1 MKERLLK
8 YAKYA
13 PIVGYPLFYV
23 VCLLVFLSVTFPYDK
38 LRERLVG
45 GFNADQRANSGKQE
59 LQVDEMHGYWLS
71 GVRLK
76 GVRLLTL
83 PAEPGKPPQ
92 KLDIEEATARYAILP
107 ALIGHSDLSFD
118 VNAFGGEAS
127 GSYDVAGS
135 DKSVDVKLDSI
146 EIGDVDPLVEV
157 LGVPLRG
164 KLGGTIRLMMPE
176 GKASKGS
183 GTVALEIQDVS
194 VGDGKAKLKGALTL
208 PRIEVGTITMTGEAK
223 DGTLKISKL
232 VAGGKDVELQG
243 EGRILMREL
252 ATDSPCDAQLRFK
265 LNDAYRGKND
275 ITKSLFG
282 VPGSNMPALFEIDP
296 KIKQSKRADGFYGWA
311 LKGTLGRPDFLP
323 AGGGAALP
331 NQR

>member
-118 VNAFGGEAS
+118 VNAFGGKLRGRTTWRGATNRWTSSSTRLRSATSIRWSRSSACRFAESSAAPS
-127 GSYDVAGS
+127 GS
-135 DKSVDVKLDSI
+135 
-146 EIGDVDPLVEV
+146 
-157 LGVPLRG
+157 
-164 KLGGTIRLMMPE
+164 
-176 GKASKGS
+176 
-183 GTVALEIQDVS
+183 
-194 VGDGKAKLKGALTL
+194 
-208 PRIEVGTITMTGEAK
+208 
-223 DGTLKISKL
+223 
-232 VAGGKDVELQG
+232 
-243 EGRILMREL
+243 
-252 ATDSPCDAQLRFK
+252 
-265 LNDAYRGKND
+265 
-275 ITKSLFG
+275 
-282 VPGSNMPALFEIDP
+282 
-296 KIKQSKRADGFYGWA
+296 
-311 LKGTLGRPDFLP
+311 
-323 AGGGAALP
+323 
-331 NQR
+331 